1 MVFNHQS
8 PFYNTLDLQL
18 DILGQKL
25 LREKKSWLP
34 KRARSN
40 VTPKEDALN

>member
-18 DILGQKL
+18 EILGQKL
-25 LREKKSWLP
+25 LREKK
-34 KRARSN
+34 AGCE
-40 VTPKEDALN
+40 KEPGAM